1 MRGSHIARVILWM
14 AGALL
19 AFSTMAVSIRELSR
33 AGLSIFEIFTIRSA
47 TALIILGLLL
57 LVRPE
62 LRRQVRPHRFGF
74 NVVRNTV
81 HYGAQFAWAY
91 GVTMLP
97 LALVFALEFTAPMWT
112 ALLAAWFLREKLT
125 PSRIGV
131 VILGLIGIL
140 VILRPG
146 FASFNP
152 AAGIVL
158 LAAIGFA
165 VMMIMTKSLTGTQS
179 TFSIIFWMAVIQ
191 LPLSLIGVSPL
202 VLAAP
207 VNQPGVPAGA
217 DARAFLQ
224 AARQAGDRWSYG
236 TPGVGTV
243 GHLGTE
249 LLKARTG
256 IAPVHIPYPGY
267 PQVAT
272 AMLGGQLQMALLP
285 PALAQAQER
294 AGKLRLIGVT
304 SAGRSALVPHV
315 PSLSE
320 AGVRD
325 FQLEI
330 WNAFAA
336 PASMP
341 APVRARLSA
350 LIGETARSP
359 EVRAKLFQQG
369 WQAVGSSAEGLA
381 NRMRA
386 DTATMSRVIREQGI
400 RAE

>member
-1 MRGSHIARVILWM
+1 MLAVALYAALGAVVSAKAQAVETWPGKPLRIVVGFPPGSSPDLTARSFAEPLAQALGQPLIVENKVGAGGNIAADAVARARDGHTIGLFINGNLTIAR
-14 AGALL
+14 LL
-19 AFSTMAVSIRELSR
+19 NPR
-33 AGLSIFEIFTIRSA
+33 
-47 TALIILGLLL
+47 
-57 LVRPE
+57 
-62 LRRQVRPHRFGF
+62 
-74 NVVRNTV
+74 
-81 HYGAQFAWAY
+81 
-91 GVTMLP
+91 LP
-97 LALVFALEFTAPMWT
+97 YDPDKDLA
-112 ALLAAWFLREKLT
+112 
-125 PSRIGV
+125 
-131 VILGLIGIL
+131 
-140 VILRPG
+140 
-146 FASFNP
+146 
-152 AAGIVL
+152 
-158 LAAIGFA
+158 
-165 VMMIMTKSLTGTQS
+165 
-179 TFSIIFWMAVIQ
+179 
-191 LPLSLIGVSPL
+191 PLSLVGVSPL

-207 VNQPGVPAGA
+207 VGLGDATS

-224 AARQAGDRWSYG
+224 AARQAGNRWSYG

-256 IAPVHIPYPGY
+256 MAPVHIPYPGY

-294 AGKLRLIGVT
+294 AGKLRLLGVT

-315 PSLSE
+315 PSLAE

-336 PASMP
+336 PAAMP

-350 LIGETARSP
+350 LISEIARSP

-369 WQAVGSSAEGLA
+369 WQAVGSSSEGLA

-386 DTATMSRVIREQGI
+386 DTAAMGRVIREQAI

>member
-1 MRGSHIARVILWM
+1 MFPHPLARRG
-14 AGALL
+14 LL
-19 AFSTMAVSIRELSR
+19 A
-33 AGLSIFEIFTIRSA
+33 
-47 TALIILGLLL
+47 
-57 LVRPE
+57 
-62 LRRQVRPHRFGF
+62 
-74 NVVRNTV
+74 
-81 HYGAQFAWAY
+81 
-91 GVTMLP
+91 
-97 LALVFALEFTAPMWT
+97 LAL
-112 ALLAAWFLREKLT
+112 
-125 PSRIGV
+125 
-131 VILGLIGIL
+131 
-140 VILRPG
+140 
-146 FASFNP
+146 AS
-152 AAGIVL
+152 ACG
-158 LAAIGFA
+158 A
-165 VMMIMTKSLTGTQS
+165 VMAQKDATPATPGWPAKPLRIIVGFPPGSSPDLTAR
-179 TFSIIFWMAVIQ
+179 TFSEPLSQALGQPVVVENKVGAGGNIGADAVAKAQDGHTIG
-191 LPLSLIGVSPL
+191 LFINGNLTIAKLLNAHVPYDPVKDFAPLSLIGVSPL
-202 VLAAP
+202 VLTAP
-207 VNQPGVPAGA
+207 VNQPDVPAGA

-224 AARQAGDRWSYG
+224 AARTAGDRWSYG

-256 IAPVHIPYPGY
+256 IAPVHVPYPGY

-285 PALAQAQER
+285 PALAQAQAR

-304 SAGRSALVPHV
+304 SAGRSTLAPEV
-315 PSLSE
+315 PSLAE

-341 APVRARLSA
+341 APVRARLSRV
-350 LIGETARSP
+350 IGEIARSP

-369 WQAVGSSAEGLA
+369 WQAIGSSAEGLA
-381 NRMRA
+381 NRIQA